1 MQENIFPI
9 HKKNNLR
16 IGIIHLS
23 TEGIQI
29 FVGGVGSYIRG
40 QIQALPEVIA
50 FLSTHNIC
58 LEPHF
63 IEIAYSKYN
72 TFFDIDCHTH
82 YIKKFMS

>member
-1 MQENIFPI
+1 MQGNIFPI
-9 HKKNNLR
+9 HKKNNLK
-16 IGIIHLS
+16 IGIVHLS

-40 QIQALPEVIA
+40 QIQALSEVIDLLA
-50 FLSTHNIC
+50 AHDIG

-72 TFFDIDCHTH
+72 EFFDTDCRDY
-82 YIKKFMS
+82 YIKKN

>member
-40 QIQALPEVIA
+40 
-50 FLSTHNIC
+50 
-58 LEPHF
+58 
-63 IEIAYSKYN
+63 
-72 TFFDIDCHTH
+72 
-82 YIKKFMS
+82 